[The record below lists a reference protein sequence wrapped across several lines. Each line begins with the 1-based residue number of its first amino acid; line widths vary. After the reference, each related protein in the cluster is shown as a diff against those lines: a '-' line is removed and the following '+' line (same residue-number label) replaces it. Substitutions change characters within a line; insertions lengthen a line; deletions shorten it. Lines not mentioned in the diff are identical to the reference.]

1 MVLSLPILLVMMA
14 LMILF
19 GHAVVWKV
27 QGLAAARHAVWSSR
41 SPRWGLSFPR
51 PQYWLPPALMNRAGD
66 PDARMLDDPRV
77 DLPVARGP
85 TLPYGTTVNRDLLD
99 PSRGMSVGGA
109 ALQRPFPFLHVLGD
123 CRFRAYTQ
131 MLDNKWQYWDMQWT
145 DAAGNRHW
153 GVPSNVW
160 RRIPVIYALAKAPP
174 ALSTAY
180 VQAVLAILRAPFRR
194 DLFPLDRDD
203 EFIGYSQR
211 FVWRSGAPD
220 FHPRLRSFC
229 DLDHAAAQQ
238 KVDELIDRI
247 QGKKDPP
254 PRVPSVA
261 EVMTRAWINLYNR
274 VINELQNQI
283 NGVPPPSPGQIAA
296 MKAEIAQLQK
306 QIDVLNTFLQT
317 LQ

>member
-19 GHAVVWKV
+19 GTAVVWKV
-27 QGLAAARHAVWSSR
+27 RGLAAARHAVWSSR
-41 SPRWGLSFPR
+41 SPRWGMSFPR
-51 PQYWLPPALMNRAGD
+51 PQYWLPPALMSRAGD
-66 PDARMLDDPRV
+66 PDATMLDDSRV
-77 DLPVARGP
+77 DQPVARGP

-109 ALQRPFPFLHVLGD
+109 ALQRPFPLLHVLGD

-131 MLDNKWQYWDMQWT
+131 MLDNKWQYWRMDLW
-145 DAAGNRHW
+145 
-153 GVPSNVW
+153 SNGL

-220 FHPRLRSFC
+220 FHPRLHHFC
-229 DLDHAAAQQ
+229 DLDRAAAQRE
-238 KVDELIDRI
+238 VDELIDRI
-247 QGKKDPP
+247 QAKKDPP

-261 EVMTRAWINLYNR
+261 EVMTRAWIGLYNR
-274 VINELQNQI
+274 VINKLQNQI
-283 NGVPPPSPGQIAA
+283 NGVPPPSAGQIAA